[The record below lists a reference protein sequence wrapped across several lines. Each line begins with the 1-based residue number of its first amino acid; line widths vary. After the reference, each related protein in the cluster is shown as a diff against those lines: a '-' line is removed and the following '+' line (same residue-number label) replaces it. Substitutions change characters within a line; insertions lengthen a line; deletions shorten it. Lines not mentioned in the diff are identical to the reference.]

1 MLLAEKFYI
10 LVLDEIRNQPNLSNE
25 WQSMKKAINIADT
38 SLDILVETLKSGNLH
53 HKLFAAGIQAIRDS
67 NPPLACFA
75 RDLGDWHSWKF
86 KDKTANY
93 ESLCRSALLNLSCQQ
108 LDKAETKIN
117 EAKFIYD
124 DWAYAHH
131 LYGLLRGFQENREG
145 ACFELNL
152 ALERESS
159 NVVKQRIERAISLL
173 S

>member
-25 WQSMKKAINIADT
+25 WQSMKTAINIADT
-38 SLDILVETLKSGNLH
+38 SLDILVETLKQGNWQQ
-53 HKLFAAGIQAIRDS
+53 KLFATGLQTIRDS

-93 ESLCRSALLNLSCQQ
+93 ESLCRSALLNLSLQQ

-117 EAKFIYD
+117 EAKFIDD

-131 LYGLLRGFQENREG
+131 LYGLLRGIQENREG

-152 ALERESS
+152 ALHRESS
-159 NVVKQRIERAISLL
+159 DVVKQRIERAINLFS
-173 S
+173 